1 MAKKSKQ
8 WEGWTLEKCASL
20 KANGLIRDFKMTVDR
35 GVPTQTEE
43 KPKKRHKYGAN
54 KTEVDGIVFDSAKEA
69 KRYKELKLLLKAGSI
84 GLLER
89 QVRFQLNNGGQFSYE
104 YVADFV
110 YLDHATGKKVVEDAK
125 GFRTKEYLKKKRLMK
140 KLHNIQI
147 KEV

>member
-1 MAKKSKQ
+1 
-8 WEGWTLEKCASL
+8 
-20 KANGLIRDFKMTVDR
+20 MTVDR